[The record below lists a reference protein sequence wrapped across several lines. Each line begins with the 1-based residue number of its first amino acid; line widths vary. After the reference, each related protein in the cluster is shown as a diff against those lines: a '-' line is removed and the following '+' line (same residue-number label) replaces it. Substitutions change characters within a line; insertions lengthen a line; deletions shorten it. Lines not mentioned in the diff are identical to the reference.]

1 MTKES
6 PMQSLRFPPVLVTS
20 WQLVVI
26 CHRLDEF
33 GICITPILPY
43 RTRLTCRLRK
53 RDGGQKNTDRNVGVF
68 ITDLPLIWTRR
79 TLSPC
84 QTICIG
90 GILTLPSTNAS
101 EIPVADQSEWYLLAL
116 LNSNAFP
123 VKFHQIFSAPITGL
137 CKVGFIRMIF
147 FVYPL
152 TRLSMWG
159 CLPHYR
165 ACPSPTL
172 NCSNPTA
179 LQRMRAVKIIK

>member
-26 CHRLDEF
+26 CHRLQEF
-33 GICITPILPY
+33 GVCITPHLPH
-43 RTRLTCRLRK
+43 RTRLTYRLRK
-53 RDGGQKNTDRNVGVF
+53 RDGGQKNTDRNVDVVF
-68 ITDLPLIWTRR
+68 MDLPLIWTRR

-90 GILTLPSTNAS
+90 GILTLPSMNAS

-123 VKFHQIFSAPITGL
+123 VKFHQIFSAPITVIY
-137 CKVGFIRMIF
+137 KVVFIRVIF
-147 FVYPL
+147 
-152 TRLSMWG
+152 LSIVSRYWACG
-159 CLPHYR
+159 DVFHTIEPVLPQ
-165 ACPSPTL
+165 P
-172 NCSNPTA
+172 
-179 LQRMRAVKIIK
+179 